1 MSQSN
6 VFYEMSEKSSYH
18 KINFII
24 KGLGIKIKDMCILK
38 TKYTIEEILHIVML
52 FLRTHRRSCRVGRSK
67 SLKYLGSSD

>member
-38 TKYTIEEILHIVML
+38 TNILLKKYYI
-52 FLRTHRRSCRVGRSK
+52 
-67 SLKYLGSSD
+67 SLCSSYELIGVVVWGGQNL

>member
-1 MSQSN
+1 
-6 VFYEMSEKSSYH
+6 MSEKSSYH

-24 KGLGIKIKDMCILK
+24 EGLGIKIKDMCILK

-67 SLKYLGSSD
+67 SLKYLGSSG